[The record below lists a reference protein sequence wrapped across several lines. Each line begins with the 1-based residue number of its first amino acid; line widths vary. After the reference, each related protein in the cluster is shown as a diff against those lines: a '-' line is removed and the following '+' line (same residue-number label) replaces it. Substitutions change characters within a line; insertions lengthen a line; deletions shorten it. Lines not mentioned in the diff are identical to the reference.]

1 MTLSTVF
8 DIMRLRF
15 YIDDMLR
22 TLAME
27 KEEGKMRYLPSIQR
41 FNTPAR
47 WWPETSLFN
56 SLFEEFPFGVSFEKG
71 LTPAVDILEKD
82 GNLILRAEL
91 PGMTEKEI
99 DLKIDGNVLT
109 LSGERK
115 LENEEKR
122 DNYRRIE
129 RSYGSFS
136 RSFTLPEPADRE
148 KVKAEYKNGVLT
160 VTIPLKPEA
169 QPRAVPITIQ

>member
-1 MTLSTVF
+1 
-8 DIMRLRF
+8 MRF
-15 YIDDMLR
+15 
-22 TLAME
+22 
-27 KEEGKMRYLPSIQR
+27 LPSIQR
-41 FNTPAR
+41 FDTPAR
-47 WWPETSLFN
+47 LWPETSLLDN
-56 SLFEEFPFGVSFEKG
+56 LFEDFPFGAAFEKG
-71 LTPAVDILEKD
+71 VVPAVDILEKD

-99 DLKIDGNVLT
+99 GLKLDGNVLT

-136 RSFTLPEPADRE
+136 RSFTLPETVDRE

-169 QPRAVPITIQ
+169 QPRAVPIAIQ